1 MIDYGDFFKILTV
14 FSLALISPGPD
25 FMIVSS
31 MSLNRGC
38 IDGIK
43 SAAGTTLGISVYVL
57 ISLTGLSVLF
67 MHYLWVG
74 FLIRL
79 CGGLYLIYLGFSMW
93 RASLGIKRKEALVV
107 VDVKQ
112 KNAFWVGALTNLTNA
127 KAIAF
132 FSSIFALVLTPDMSL
147 ETKVALGVAIPAV
160 NFMWFS
166 FVAFCLSKDNV
177 RARYQRWRQIIDRTV
192 GTIMSFFGLKLLFS
206 LRG

>member
-1 MIDYGDFFKILTV
+1 
-14 FSLALISPGPD
+14 
-25 FMIVSS
+25 
-31 MSLNRGC
+31 
-38 IDGIK
+38 
-43 SAAGTTLGISVYVL
+43 
-57 ISLTGLSVLF
+57 
-67 MHYLWVG
+67 
-74 FLIRL
+74 
-79 CGGLYLIYLGFSMW
+79 
-93 RASLGIKRKEALVV
+93 V